1 MVHCVYRTLV
11 RIFIECMF
19 RWLCYFVIKCV
30 GVQFSVW
37 PGGVMVRPFDLR
49 LRKLRVRLTAVS
61 LSDNNLGQVV
71 RAHVPLRGSV
81 TK

>member
-1 MVHCVYRTLV
+1 MVHGVYRTLV

-19 RWLCYFVIKCV
+19 RCSCYFVNKCV
-30 GVQFSVW
+30 GVQLSAW
-37 PGGVMVRPFDLR
+37 PGGVMVRPSDLR
-49 LRKLRVRLTAVS
+49 LRKLWVRLPAVS